1 MDSHSKSKFID
12 SSTNIDQINTSK
24 KKYKKRKKSNT
35 KISNNIKNPSI
46 SHFNISS
53 HFIYSESDFLDY
65 FRTSQNKNLI
75 KLNKDELSFLKTNI
89 NEINLFTNL
98 DKINEFIELDEDI
111 CKKII
116 DFKAVNNT
124 EDDITKFIKDKIQ
137 NSKNRDS
144 ISCRKLSA
152 LYLKETGRFVC
163 KSTIHKLMKNKLGLH
178 YIKTCKKSNFL
189 YS

>member
-1 MDSHSKSKFID
+1 MKLNQAKK
-12 SSTNIDQINTSK
+12 NIK
-24 KKYKKRKKSNT
+24 KEKKSNT
-35 KISNNIKNPSI
+35 KISSYIKNPSI
-46 SHFNISS
+46 SHFTIDS

-65 FRTSQNKNLI
+65 YKSSQNKNLI
-75 KLNKDELSFLKTNI
+75 KLNKEELKFLKNNI

-98 DKINEFIELDEDI
+98 DKINEIIELDEEI
-111 CKKII
+111 CEKII
-116 DFKAVNNT
+116 NFKPVNIA
-124 EDDITKFIKDKIQ
+124 EDDVTKFLKDKIQ
-137 NSKNRDS
+137 NSKNREY

-189 YS
+189 DTYEGVFSCLSFIKNL